1 MTTPRWSVNQLGA
14 LADEGQAEREAFLS
28 AIQHYL
34 TTQGPQVPAAQQQPL
49 DPTTH
54 QAELAAI
61 GVRLEQF
68 LRTMD
73 GTPWYTLQ
81 QRMQEYATALENQ
94 FGADFRAD
102 ALRLATLMPV
112 AEVLPQHTAV
122 RQAVALAQHIIRL
135 YSDLQ
140 EQFDFATIRFGRRV
154 ASHMKYLL
162 YPVRHRLPALLHY
175 WLVEG
180 ADVETCEP
188 LASRA
193 TPTSSITR
201 YEVDG
206 ERGAYTVYVPEAY
219 HPDRTWP
226 LLLTLHG
233 GGGNDEDFLWTWLKY
248 AKSHGYLLV
257 SAKSFGT
264 TWYAW
269 DAPSLFLMLDEMQAR
284 YRVDARR
291 ILLTG
296 LSDGGSFSYDV
307 GFAFPERFA
316 GLAVVAGILRPHQRT
331 PQTPQLPVY
340 IAHGERDQLFPV
352 EYIRMVAARLQGLGH
367 TVTYHEIPGFG
378 HAYPPG
384 ENAAILE
391 WFTRVTEATS

>member
-34 TTQGPQVPAAQQQPL
+34 TTQLPQVTAAQQQPL
-49 DPTTH
+49 DPTPH

-61 GVRLEQF
+61 GIRLEQF
-68 LRTMD
+68 LRTVD

-81 QRMQEYATALENQ
+81 QRMQEYSTSLENQ
-94 FGADFRAD
+94 FGAAFRAD
-102 ALRLATLMPV
+102 ALRLATLISGP
-112 AEVLPQHTAV
+112 EVLPQHTAV
-122 RQAVALAQHIIRL
+122 QQAVALAQHIMRL
-135 YSDLQ
+135 YSDVQ
-140 EQFDFATIRFGRRV
+140 GQFDFATTRFSRRV

-162 YPVRHRLPALLHY
+162 YPVRHHLPTLLSY

-180 ADVETCEP
+180 ADVEACEP

-193 TPTSSITR
+193 TPARSITR

-284 YRVDARR
+284 YRVDPRR

-296 LSDGGSFSYDV
+296 LSDGGSFGYDV

-352 EYIRMVAARLQGLGH
+352 EYIRMVAARLQELGH
-367 TVTYHEIPGFG
+367 AVTYHEIPGFG
-378 HAYPPG
+378 HAYPGG

-391 WFTRVTEATS
+391 WFTRVTETTS

>member
-1 MTTPRWSVNQLGA
+1 MTTPGWSANQLGA

-28 AIQHYL
+28 AIQYYL
-34 TTQGPQVPAAQQQPL
+34 TTQVSQVTAAQQQTL

-54 QAELAAI
+54 QAELAAM

-68 LRTMD
+68 LCTMD
-73 GTPWYTLQ
+73 GTLWDTLQ
-81 QRMQEYATALENQ
+81 QRMQEYATALESQ
-94 FGADFRAD
+94 FGAALRAD
-102 ALRLATLMPV
+102 ALRLATLMP
-112 AEVLPQHTAV
+112 APEVLPQHTAV
-122 RQAVALAQHIIRL
+122 QQAVALAQHIMRL

-140 EQFDFATIRFGRRV
+140 GQFDFATTRFGRRV

-162 YPVRHRLPALLHY
+162 YPIRHHLPALLHY

-180 ADVETCEP
+180 AEVEACEP
-188 LASRA
+188 PASRVA
-193 TPTSSITR
+193 PVRSITR

-219 HPDRTWP
+219 HSDRAWP

-269 DAPSLFLMLDEMQAR
+269 DAPSLFLILDEIQAR
-284 YRVDARR
+284 YRVDPQR

-296 LSDGGSFSYDV
+296 LSDGGSFGYDV

-352 EYIRMVAARLQGLGH
+352 EYIRMVAARLQELGH
-367 TVTYHEIPGFG
+367 EVTYHEIPGFG
-378 HAYPPG
+378 HAYPAG

-391 WFTRVTEATS
+391 WFTRVTETTP

>member
-34 TTQGPQVPAAQQQPL
+34 TTQVPQVTVAQQQPL
-49 DPTTH
+49 DPTTY

-61 GVRLEQF
+61 GVRLGQF

-73 GTPWYTLQ
+73 GTLWYTLQ
-81 QRMQEYATALENQ
+81 QRMQEYSAALENQ
-94 FGADFRAD
+94 FGAAFRAD
-102 ALRLATLMPV
+102 AVRLATLMPMP
-112 AEVLPQHTAV
+112 EVLPQYTAV
-122 RQAVALAQHIIRL
+122 RQAVALAQYILRL
-135 YSDLQ
+135 YTDLQ
-140 EQFDFATIRFGRRV
+140 GQFDFATTRFGRRV

-162 YPVRHRLPALLHY
+162 YPVRHHLPTLLHY

-180 ADVETCEP
+180 ADVEACDP
-188 LASRA
+188 SAPRA
-193 TPTSSITR
+193 TSDRSITR

-206 ERGAYTVYVPEAY
+206 QRGAYTVYVPEAF

-257 SAKSFGT
+257 SAKSFGP

-269 DAPSLFLMLDEMQAR
+269 DAPSLFLMLEEIQAR
-284 YRVDARR
+284 YRVDPQR

-296 LSDGGSFSYDV
+296 LSDGGSFGYEV

-352 EYIRMVAARLQGLGH
+352 EYIRMVAARLRELGH
-367 TVTYHEIPGFG
+367 NVTYHEIPGFG
-378 HAYPPG
+378 HAYPAG

-391 WFTRVTEATS
+391 WFTRVTEITP

>member
-14 LADEGQAEREAFLS
+14 LADEGQTEREAFLS

-34 TTQGPQVPAAQQQPL
+34 TTQLPQVTPAQQQSL
-49 DPTTH
+49 DPTAH

-61 GVRLEQF
+61 GLRLEQF

-73 GTPWYTLQ
+73 GTLWYTLQ

-102 ALRLATLMPV
+102 ALRLATLMP
-112 AEVLPQHTAV
+112 APEVLPQYTAV
-122 RQAVALAQHIIRL
+122 RQAVALAQYILRL
-135 YSDLQ
+135 YNDLQ
-140 EQFDFATIRFGRRV
+140 GQFDFATTRFGRRV

-162 YPVRHRLPALLHY
+162 YPIRHHLPALRHY

-180 ADVETCEP
+180 ADVEACEP
-188 LASRA
+188 LTSRA
-193 TPTSSITR
+193 APVRSIMR

-219 HPDRTWP
+219 HTDRTWP

-257 SAKSFGT
+257 SAKSFGP

-269 DAPSLFLMLDEMQAR
+269 DAPSLFLILEEMQAR
-284 YRVDARR
+284 YRVDPQR

-296 LSDGGSFSYDV
+296 LSDGGSFGYDV

-352 EYIRMVAARLQGLGH
+352 EYIRMVATRLQELGH
-367 TVTYHEIPGFG
+367 AVTYHEIPAFG
-378 HAYPPG
+378 HAYPTG

-391 WFTRVTEATS
+391 WFTRITETTS